1 MRYRHQGPRSP
12 KVNGLEMQALAEPGV
27 GEYISFVQVCWAQL
41 PSRGRGLGVG
51 TGLFE
56 AGG

>member
-12 KVNGLEMQALAEPGV
+12 KVNGLEMQTLAEPGV
-27 GEYISFVQVCWAQL
+27 GEYICAGML
-41 PSRGRGLGVG
+41 GRATEQGQGSGGWDGV
-51 TGLFE
+51 E